1 MSNNTQKY
9 FYIYDDGSGSYPVA
23 QIQDIQAKLKA
34 GLIAEGEPQ
43 YFSLLGSDGTTYNFV
58 NNGFS
63 NWINYNPSQ
72 PITPQPKPSPLTP
85 ATPITPKPNNN
96 NTNST
101 SSNDSL
107 YLIVGVA
114 IIGIYL
120 KYKLT

>member
-1 MSNNTQKY
+1 MSNSNTQTY

-43 YFSLLGSDGTTYNFV
+43 YFSLLGSDGITYNFT
-58 NNGFS
+58 NNGFT
-63 NWINYNPSQ
+63 NWNNYNPSA
-72 PITPQPKPSPLTP
+72 PITPQPNPSPLTP
-85 ATPITPKPNNN
+85 ATPIAPKPNNN
-96 NTNST
+96 SK
-101 SSNDSL
+101 SSSDDSL